1 MMVEKEHRT
10 TNQNNTI
17 PMADLLV
24 NRVANSPIITLDL
37 AQYLPTHAF
46 DTFDIKD
53 YLYMELILKEKEFRT
68 VLKQTDWSHF
78 KGKIVLVLCS
88 TDAIIPQWAYALIA
102 TTLSQYAHDIFVGTK
117 AEYLKAHFKQA
128 IAEVDVTPY
137 QGKPMILKG
146 CGDTNVPAEAF
157 SSMAIRLQDVA
168 KSIMYGEAC
177 SAVPIY
183 KKPKV

>member
-1 MMVEKEHRT
+1 
-10 TNQNNTI
+10 
-17 PMADLLV
+17 MAELLI

-37 AQYLPTHAF
+37 AQYLPKQAF
-46 DTFDIKD
+46 ATFDIKEF
-53 YLYMELILKEKEFRT
+53 LFQGLILKEKDFRK
-68 VLKQTDWSHF
+68 VLKENDWTTFDS
-78 KGKIVLVLCS
+78 KIVLVLCS

-102 TTLSQYAHDIFVGTK
+102 TTLSPIAHDIFVGTQ
-117 AEYLKAHFKQA
+117 AEYLKAHYKYTIEQLDISEYA
-128 IAEVDVTPY
+128 D
-137 QGKPMILKG
+137 KPMILKG

-157 SSMAIRLQDVA
+157 SNMAMRLQNTA